1 MADESLLNYR
11 QLLDELGQ
19 LCATQKTGTVMIAT
33 TDNALVRVLL
43 DRGQIISLSVGSKS
57 GADAVLLVRAIKA
70 GRLRFSPGTTAGAR
84 EAEGLPP
91 TDKLLAMLAGGGAA
105 TPADAGRKAHAAAT
119 VDTAVL
125 AQLEAALIEYLG
137 PMGSLI
143 WQEQLAAAGN
153 PRDSSGLSRA
163 IDAAAAQIGDTAKT
177 QRFKEQARKLIGR
190 G

>member
-57 GADAVLLVRAIKA
+57 GADAVLLVRATKA
-70 GRLRFSPGTTAGAR
+70 GRLRFSPGTTAGAH
-84 EAEGLPP
+84 ETGALPP
-91 TDKLLAMLAGGGAA
+91 TGKLLAMLAGGGA
-105 TPADAGRKAHAAAT
+105 TPADAGRKAPAAVA

-153 PRDSSGLSRA
+153 PRDSAGLARA
-163 IDAAAAQIGDTAKT
+163 IDAAAAQIGDPAKT